1 MAWSLRD
8 KACIVG
14 VGNTEYGAFPNTNAF
29 GLGLEAL
36 DKACRDAGVKRSE
49 IDALI
54 VSRIPEYDR
63 LAEMGGLS
71 PQYSLQLPS
80 PGRFSAIALMTAA
93 TLIAAGEASVV
104 ALVYGNDGKS
114 NRAKYGGGA
123 GPWSPWGMTSPGAI
137 HALMWQRH
145 MHLYGSQ
152 SKDLAVVASTFRK
165 HASLNPQAVMRE
177 PFTVEDHQRSR
188 PIVAPLRLFDYC
200 LINDGGVAWIMTSA
214 DKAKELAKPP
224 VFVSGFSRRDSL
236 RESSI
241 PNLEFWA
248 PALNSVAS
256 EVYDRAGIGRE
267 EVSGLMIYDNFTPTV
282 MFSLEGM
289 GFCRPGES
297 GDFVADGHLS
307 LFGGDLPTNTSGG
320 HLSESY
326 MQGWALINESVRQLR
341 GECGERQI
349 AECNVIQYVCAT
361 NCASSV
367 ILRR

>member
-8 KACIVG
+8 KACIIG
-14 VGNTEYGAFPNTNAF
+14 VGNTEYGVFPETNAF

-36 DKACRDAGVKRSE
+36 DSACADAGVSRGE

-63 LAEMGGLS
+63 FAEMAGLA

-93 TLIAAGEASVV
+93 TLIATGEATVV

-114 NRAKYGGGA
+114 SRAKYGGGA
-123 GPWSPWGMTSPGAI
+123 GLWSPWGMTSPGAI

-145 MHLYGSQ
+145 MHDFGTRSEHLGI
-152 SKDLAVVASTFRK
+152 VASTFRK

-177 PFTVEDHQRSR
+177 TFTVEEHQRSR
-188 PIVAPLRLFDYC
+188 PIVSPLRLYDYC

-214 DKAKELAKPP
+214 ERAKHRKKPP
-224 VFVSGFSRRDSL
+224 IYVSGFSRRDSL
-236 RESSI
+236 RESSL
-241 PNLEFWA
+241 PNLDYWE
-248 PALNSVAS
+248 PALRAVAS

-267 EVSGLMIYDNFTPTV
+267 SVDGLMIYDNFTPTV
-282 MFSLEGM
+282 MFSLEGL
-289 GFCRPGES
+289 GFCNQGES
-297 GDFVADGHLS
+297 GDFVSDGNLS
-307 LFGGDLPTNTSGG
+307 LDGGHLPTNTNGG

-326 MQGWALINESVRQLR
+326 MQGWALINEAVRQLR
-341 GECGERQI
+341 DECGDRQI
-349 AECNVIQYVCAT
+349 PDCDVIQYVCAT